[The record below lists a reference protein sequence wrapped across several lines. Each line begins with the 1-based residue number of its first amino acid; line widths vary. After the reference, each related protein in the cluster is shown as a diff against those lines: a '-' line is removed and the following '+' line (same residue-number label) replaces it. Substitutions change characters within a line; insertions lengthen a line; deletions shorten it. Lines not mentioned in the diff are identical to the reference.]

1 MADTFN
7 SLWNRLQNRAA
18 VGPVLAQQL
27 VNDSWHTLQAMEEW
41 SWRRRSFT
49 IAPPDLYQTGTV
61 STNVAAGNPFL
72 LTGTGT
78 VWTPEM
84 IGRQIRL
91 GGLLYPYYTITGW
104 LSATQILI
112 DQAWA
117 GADVSDVTYQI
128 LQCYF
133 PVPED
138 FGYFYL
144 AVSIKDGYRIYTDLT
159 QAELGLL
166 DPQRTNQGQTY
177 GIAMRDYTSQFG
189 GIVGPVIPVTSPTDP
204 VPIST
209 TSFGFSYPANA
220 TYVVQVVNGG
230 VSGVATFAWLRAGQ
244 TAFQPVQA
252 TSDQPID
259 LDSGVQIY
267 WPLVQV
273 YVAGDLFVINCV
285 SQVSGAVPRYELWP
299 APTFSGYLYPC
310 IYIAKEYD
318 VTQQAPT
325 LPPFVANRGELLL
338 EMALEK
344 CAMLPSYMQEGQGTQ
359 ANPYYDLKL
368 AAMHRAHW
376 QDMLIDFRNND
387 QNVGINALGYQ
398 NLSYAGPFAGPYGVW
413 FDGSWQ
419 QRHAPTM

>member
-1 MADTFN
+1 MDTFVT
-7 SLWNRLQNRAA
+7 LYNRLQNRCAC
-18 VGPVLAQQL
+18 GIVLAQQL

-49 IAPPDLYQTGTV
+49 IAPPDLYITGTV

-72 LTGTGT
+72 LTGLGT
-78 VWTPEM
+78 AWTPDM
-84 IGRQIRL
+84 IGRQIRI

-117 GADVSDVTYQI
+117 GEDVSDQTYQI

-177 GIAMRDYTSQFG
+177 GIAFRDFGAQLG

-204 VPIST
+204 APIST
-209 TSFGFSYPANA
+209 TSLGFSYPANA
-220 TYVVQVVNGG
+220 TYIVQVVGG
-230 VSGVATFAWLRAGQ
+230 GASGVAQFQWLRAGQ
-244 TAFQPVQA
+244 AAFQPIQT
-252 TSDQPID
+252 TSDQPQD
-259 LDSGVQIY
+259 LDSGVQVY
-267 WPLVQV
+267 WPLGQT
-273 YVAGDLFVINCV
+273 YVTGDLFVINCI

-299 APTFSGYLYPC
+299 APTLNKYLYPC

-318 VTQQAPT
+318 VTQQNPT
-325 LPPFVANRGELLL
+325 LPPFVANRGEILL

-344 CAMLPSYMQEGQGTQ
+344 CAMLPSYMQEGAGST

-368 AAMHRAHW
+368 AMMHRAHW

-398 NLSYAGPFAGPYGVW
+398 NLSYAGPFAGPYGVF
-413 FDGSWQ
+413 FDGSWMQ
-419 QRHAPTM
+419 SHAPTL